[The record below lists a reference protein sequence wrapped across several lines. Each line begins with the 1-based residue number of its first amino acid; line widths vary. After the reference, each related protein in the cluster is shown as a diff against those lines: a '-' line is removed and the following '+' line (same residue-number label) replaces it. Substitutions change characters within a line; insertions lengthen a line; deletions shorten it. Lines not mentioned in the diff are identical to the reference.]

1 MKAEAASQARPE
13 RTDAVSGKLAV
24 GCSVRQE
31 ARCLDCADYGVLC
44 KIFLLEG
51 GVMPFPQEEG
61 GGQAGA
67 RC

>member
-1 MKAEAASQARPE
+1 MTKKQGQLHRRGLSDRFVV
-13 RTDAVSGKLAV
+13 D
-24 GCSVRQE
+24 CSVRQE